1 MTVNVRECLANEK
14 WAASCDIMLYGS
26 CRKQKNKTHTSLEQ
40 CVTENSSFIFKPWTP
55 AHSE

>member
-1 MTVNVRECLANEK
+1 MCESVWQMKNGQLAVILCCTVPVE
-14 WAASCDIMLYGS
+14 
-26 CRKQKNKTHTSLEQ
+26 NKTHTSLEQ